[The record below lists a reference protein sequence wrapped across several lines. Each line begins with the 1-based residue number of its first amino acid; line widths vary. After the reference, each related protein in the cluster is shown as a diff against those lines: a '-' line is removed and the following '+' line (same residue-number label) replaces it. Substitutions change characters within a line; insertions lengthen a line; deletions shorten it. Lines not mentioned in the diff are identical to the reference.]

1 MRVISKLYG
10 QRFGRLTAIE
20 PCGYSKSKR
29 ILWRCICDCGRE
41 TIVQSDKLKSG
52 HTKSCGC
59 LLSEKTIQMNK
70 ARKIYANHN
79 KYNRL
84 YRIYY
89 GMRSRCCNPKDVAHY
104 PSYGGRGI
112 KICQEWLESFPLLFA
127 SMLNS
132 KLMKGQGFFKSV
144 YFLPALTSVVV
155 AGTIFRLM
163 FGEMDTSLANQIME
177 LLGKSPIKWLKGEW
191 TGYFALLIVACWRW
205 TGVNILYFLAGLQS
219 IPTDIYE
226 AASIDGASKWQQF
239 IKISFPLVKPTTVY
253 VLTIS
258 IYAGLSMFLESFMLW
273 KGNNSPQNIGLTI
286 VGYLYRQGIEKR
298 AMGYACAVGL
308 VLLLVVMVINMIQ
321 LIATG
326 TFKKEER

>member
-1 MRVISKLYG
+1 MNKVKKFLYS
-10 QRFGRLTAIE
+10 QKAAPYVFILPFVLT
-20 PCGYSKSKR
+20 
-29 ILWRCICDCGRE
+29 ILLFWLFPI
-41 TIVQSDKLKSG
+41 G
-52 HTKSCGC
+52 HGV
-59 LLSEKTIQMNK
+59 LLSFQDVLK
-70 ARKIYANHN
+70 AKWVGFDNYSRLLTDKMFFKAVYNSL
-79 KYNRL
+79 KYMIGTL
-84 YRIYY
+84 ILLI
-89 GMRSRCCNPKDVAHY
+89 P
-104 PSYGGRGI
+104 
-112 KICQEWLESFPLLFA
+112 FPLLFA